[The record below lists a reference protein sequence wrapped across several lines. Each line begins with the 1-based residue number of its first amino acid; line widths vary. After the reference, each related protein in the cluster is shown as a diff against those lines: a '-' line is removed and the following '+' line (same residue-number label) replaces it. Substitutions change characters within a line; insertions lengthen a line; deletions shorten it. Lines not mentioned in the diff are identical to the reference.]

1 MMINILIN
9 FVDSSKLKITSFLN
23 LCNSTIFNSET
34 TVNNS
39 SPAIP
44 GSDEIISQILP
55 NVWVLVAHA
64 IATIILLSLIVWLVW
79 KPTKKYLEKRKN
91 QILKDINEAKEK
103 NDIADKNFEISKKEL
118 LESKQAASAIIQ
130 NATIEGENIKNKM
143 EQVALKRVSYLE
155 SEADHNIKKQE
166 EIASLKMNQ
175 KASLLAIDIAET
187 FLNKKIDS
195 DENKKMIDSILKDLS
210 DESKK

>member
-1 MMINILIN
+1 
-9 FVDSSKLKITSFLN
+9 
-23 LCNSTIFNSET
+23 
-34 TVNNS
+34 
-39 SPAIP
+39 
-44 GSDEIISQILP
+44 
-55 NVWVLVAHA
+55 
-64 IATIILLSLIVWLVW
+64 
-79 KPTKKYLEKRKN
+79 
-91 QILKDINEAKEK
+91 
-103 NDIADKNFEISKKEL
+103 
-118 LESKQAASAIIQ
+118 
-130 NATIEGENIKNKM
+130 M

>member
-79 KPTKKYLEKRKN
+79 KPTKKYLEKRK
-91 QILKDINEAKEK
+91 KWY
-103 NDIADKNFEISKKEL
+103 S
-118 LESKQAASAIIQ
+118 
-130 NATIEGENIKNKM
+130 
-143 EQVALKRVSYLE
+143 R
-155 SEADHNIKKQE
+155 
-166 EIASLKMNQ
+166 
-175 KASLLAIDIAET
+175 
-187 FLNKKIDS
+187 
-195 DENKKMIDSILKDLS
+195 
-210 DESKK
+210 

>member
-1 MMINILIN
+1 MTSILIN

-34 TVNNS
+34 TANNS
-39 SPAIP
+39 RPAIP